1 MLVKSPGFGA
11 SKDNKVRNVLGFSRA
26 ILSRQDWVYLLSLLV
41 PFVVYNLAQKV
52 ASVLAQSGE
61 RGVVRTLDLM
71 QSDIFFNL
79 GYALLWVGLF
89 VMAPRGLLRRV
100 VIVFFHVATI
110 LVLLVTTCSHQYFRQ
125 NGTSLDY
132 GTIAEW
138 LPKFGEIVPILVH
151 DVPLLAWVLL
161 AVALLY
167 AAFGPLLVTRAAG
180 RWWGETGSSLDRVP
194 RISFSSSLK
203 LWLFPLGLLALAL
216 GFSLLSLLT
225 GASTLARDP
234 VVNVVLTGAKE
245 ATNGKYNVDAG
256 AAVEHPA
263 ARANLAQTSQTNKRN
278 VALVHLESTRAQ
290 SVTPYN
296 KDLQTMPFLDE
307 LSKESLL
314 VERAYV
320 TVPRSSKASVAVNCG
335 IEPPLYP
342 GPEFEPDGI
351 PVPCLAEL
359 LKEQDYST
367 VFFAS
372 TSNAMDNFGD
382 VARGFGYEEIYSSE
396 VMDREGFEVT
406 NTFGYEE
413 AIMLEP
419 SEEWLANHDR
429 DKPFLVEYFTGT
441 GHYGYECMNTR
452 YGTEDFS
459 EDEELNRYHN
469 CLRYLDIFLKN
480 LFDQYKRLGLYEDT
494 IFVIFGDHGEG
505 FGEHGRSLH
514 GDTIYEEGLRI
525 PLIIHAPGQFEGGER
540 VEGLSNQIDI
550 LPTVLEMVG
559 YEVKNGKY
567 PGYSLL
573 HPLPGSRTLMFSCIT
588 NRKCLAS
595 LKGYEKYI
603 HHYGDQPDEVF
614 DLSKDPLE
622 RQNLADE
629 RDKQELDERRE
640 ELLAWYSSVNAVYGG
655 E

>member
-1 MLVKSPGFGA
+1 
-11 SKDNKVRNVLGFSRA
+11 VRNVLGFSRE
-26 ILSRQDWVYLLSLLV
+26 ILSRQDWIYLLSLLI

-61 RGVVRTLDLM
+61 RGFVRTLDLM

-79 GYALLWVGLF
+79 GYVLLWIGLF
-89 VMAPRGLLRRV
+89 MVARRGLSRQV

-110 LVLLVTTCSHQYFRQ
+110 LVLLVNTCSHQYFRQ

-138 LPKFGEIVPILVH
+138 LPKFSEIVPILVY

-161 AVALLY
+161 AAALLY
-167 AAFGPLLVTRAAG
+167 AAFGPLLVTRAVG
-180 RWWGETGSSLDRVP
+180 WWQGGQESSPARMPGNV
-194 RISFSSSLK
+194 FSGSLK
-203 LWLFPLGLLALAL
+203 LRLFPLGLFALAL
-216 GFSLLSLLT
+216 GFGLLSLLA

-245 ATNGKYNVDAG
+245 ATNGKYNVNAG

-263 ARANLAQTSQTNKRN
+263 AHASLAQTPQTEKRN
-278 VALVHLESTRAQ
+278 VVLVHLESTRAQ

-307 LSKESLL
+307 LSRESLL
-314 VERAYV
+314 AERAYV

-342 GPEFEPDGI
+342 GPEFEPNGI

-419 SEEWLANHDR
+419 SREWLANHGR

-452 YGTEDFS
+452 YGTENFS

-469 CLRYLDIFLKN
+469 CLRYLDIFLEN
-480 LFDQYKRLGLYEDT
+480 LFDQYKELGLYEDT

-525 PLIIHAPGQFEGGER
+525 PLIIHTPGQFEGGER

-550 LPTVLEMVG
+550 LPTVLEMLG

-573 HPLPGSRTLMFSCIT
+573 QPLPGSRTLMFSCIT

-595 LKGYEKYI
+595 LKSYEKYI

-614 DLSKDPLE
+614 DLSRDPLE
-622 RQNLADE
+622 KQNLADE
-629 RDKQELDERRE
+629 RDEQELDERRE
-640 ELLAWYSSVNAVYGG
+640 ELLAWYSSVNAMYGG